1 MNIHESILGSIYSEC
16 SEFLLWREIIELCCL
31 SNVSKKWKKVVA
43 KLLKQKPFFSVNVQ
57 DETIYL
63 NLWFLLLCIF
73 VSVFPNVH
81 QLCFV
86 DTDGI
91 SYLNR
96 ELYSQMLFE
105 HLQSDMLLFIN
116 WIFNG
121 YSVHLHVFQRPL
133 CLIRAREWPHN
144 YRLVMSWGDTES
156 VCLNL
161 DFKMVSCV
169 VSR

>member
-1 MNIHESILGSIYSEC
+1 MNIHESILGSIYGDC
-16 SEFLLWREIIELCCL
+16 TEFLLWREIIELRCL

-43 KLLKQKPFFSVNVQ
+43 KLLTQKPFFSVNFQ

-63 NLWFLLLCIF
+63 NFWFFLLCIF

-81 QLCFV
+81 QLCIV
-86 DTDGI
+86 ATDGI

-105 HLQSDMLLFIN
+105 HLQSGMLLFIN
-116 WIFNG
+116 WIFKG

-133 CLIRAREWPHN
+133 CVL
-144 YRLVMSWGDTES
+144 LGQES
-156 VCLNL
+156 DLTIIG
-161 DFKMVSCV
+161 
-169 VSR
+169 